1 MCYLSGALLHQSK
14 FPVKFVGPSLFF
26 LGILVFYYL
35 TDAFALVL
43 VILSTSHPHPLCRSS
58 RSQMF
63 FKIVVLKDFANFTEK
78 HLACSLFLI
87 KMQA

>member
-1 MCYLSGALLHQSK
+1 MCYLSGALLHHSK

-26 LGILVFYYL
+26 PGILVFYYL

-43 VILSTSHPHPLCRSS
+43 FILSTSHPHPLCRSS
-58 RSQMF
+58 RWQMF
-63 FKIVVLKDFANFTEK
+63 FKIVVLKYFANVTEK